1 MAMKLERT
9 TPIPESDEVMAM
21 CGDPMV
27 SYRGKWQ
34 NIKITKV
41 SDDEEL
47 PLDVRESLV
56 GLIIPTIFTKEQLE
70 SKGVKLSISD
80 DSRLAYVDDVVN
92 VLENAGKNKD
102 AEQLE
107 KRYPDF
113 LDMYVAEG
121 GIYELVDARCG
132 NRTHV

>member
-41 SDDEEL
+41 SDNEGL
-47 PLDVRESLV
+47 PLDVRDSLF
-56 GLIIPTIFTKEQLE
+56 GFIISTIFTKEQRE
-70 SKGVKLSISD
+70 
-80 DSRLAYVDDVVN
+80 
-92 VLENAGKNKD
+92 
-102 AEQLE
+102 
-107 KRYPDF
+107 
-113 LDMYVAEG
+113 
-121 GIYELVDARCG
+121 
-132 NRTHV
+132 